1 MDIPINALDTEGV
14 LAQMEE
20 MEKGGTSFQNK
31 QEQYIRV
38 RYIAPVMIT
47 VIMVILM
54 IGMSTLILWA
64 YKASPENAPPLW
76 FLWLT
81 VGIFAAIGGGVVLAL
96 MQRIREIGKGE
107 IDDAKR
113 Y

>member
-1 MDIPINALDTEGV
+1 MLLG
-14 LAQMEE
+14 L
-20 MEKGGTSFQNK
+20 
-31 QEQYIRV
+31 
-38 RYIAPVMIT
+38 
-47 VIMVILM
+47 L
-54 IGMSTLILWA
+54 IGMSALILWA
-64 YKASPENAPPLW
+64 YKASPENAPPVW

>member
-31 QEQYIRV
+31 QEQDIRV

-47 VIMVILM
+47 VIMVVLL
-54 IGMSTLILWA
+54 IGMSALILWA
-64 YKASPENAPPLW
+64 YKASPEDAPPVW

-96 MQRIREIGKGE
+96 MQQIREIAKGE
-107 IDDAKR
+107 IDDAER